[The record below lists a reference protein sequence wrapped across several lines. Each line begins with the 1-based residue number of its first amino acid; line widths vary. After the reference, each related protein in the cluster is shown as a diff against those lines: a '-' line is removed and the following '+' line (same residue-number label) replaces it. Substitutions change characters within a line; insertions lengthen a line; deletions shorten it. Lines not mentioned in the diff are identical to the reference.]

1 MKPFRKRKFHIDLRS
16 LKRETKV
23 YFYRGRGPGGQRR
36 NKKETCVRLHHIPSG
51 VTVTATEHRYQARNK
66 ELAFERLKKKLRGL
80 NKIKKP
86 RIPTKM
92 SRARKEKILECKKR
106 RAKKKKLRRKV
117 EIPLE

>member
-1 MKPFRKRKFHIDLRS
+1 MKFHTDLRS

-66 ELAFERLKKKLRGL
+66 ELAFERLKKRLTAL
-80 NKIKKP
+80 NKRKKP
-86 RIPTKM
+86 RIPTKI
-92 SRARKEKILECKKR
+92 S
-106 RAKKKKLRRKV
+106 RAKKERFLEEKKRHAEKKRLRKKV

>member
-1 MKPFRKRKFHIDLRS
+1 MKFHTDLRS

-66 ELAFERLKKKLRGL
+66 ELAFERLQKRLTEL
-80 NKIKKP
+80 NKRKKP
-86 RIPTKM
+86 RIPTRI
-92 SRARKEKILECKKR
+92 S
-106 RAKKKKLRRKV
+106 RAKKERFLKEKKRHAEKKRLRNKV

>member
-1 MKPFRKRKFHIDLRS
+1 MNKERKFHTDLRS

-23 YFYRGRGPGGQRR
+23 YLYRGRGPGGQRR

-66 ELAFERLKKKLRGL
+66 ELAFERLKKRLTAL
-80 NKIKKP
+80 NKKKKP
-86 RIPTKM
+86 RIPTRI
-92 SRARKEKILECKKR
+92 SRAKKEKILKEKKR
-106 RAKKKKLRRKV
+106 LSEKKRLRKKV